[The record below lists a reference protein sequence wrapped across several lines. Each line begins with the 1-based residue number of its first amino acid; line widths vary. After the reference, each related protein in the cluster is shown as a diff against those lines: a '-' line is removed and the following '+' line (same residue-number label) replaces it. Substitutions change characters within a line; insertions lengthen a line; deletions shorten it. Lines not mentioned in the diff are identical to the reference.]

1 MRAQKSQELQND
13 YLQSSMVYVSKNK
26 WVEKTL
32 S

>member
-13 YLQSSMVYVSKNK
+13 YLQSSMVDVSKNK